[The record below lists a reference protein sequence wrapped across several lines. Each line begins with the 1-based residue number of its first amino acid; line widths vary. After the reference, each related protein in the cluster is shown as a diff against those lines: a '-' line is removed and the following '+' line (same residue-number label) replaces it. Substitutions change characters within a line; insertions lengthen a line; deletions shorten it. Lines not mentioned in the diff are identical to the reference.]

1 MSFMNIIPMSSSL
14 NTMKTIK
21 KALEKS
27 NSSEERKGQRT
38 IIFQENDA
46 FYDELD
52 ELVKT
57 KKKVIIKFRS
67 DKLDEDSPLIKRF
80 TKCKNWD
87 EIVEDIQFNSSV
99 SSKFF
104 KPQVV
109 TSLTGGELLLIGLI
123 VTLIFGVYVV
133 YKERKLTI
141 RVKKGDQEGEIIV
154 E

>member
-57 KKKVIIKFRS
+57 KKS
-67 DKLDEDSPLIKRF
+67 H
-80 TKCKNWD
+80 
-87 EIVEDIQFNSSV
+87 
-99 SSKFF
+99 
-104 KPQVV
+104 
-109 TSLTGGELLLIGLI
+109 
-123 VTLIFGVYVV
+123 Y
-133 YKERKLTI
+133 
-141 RVKKGDQEGEIIV
+141 
-154 E
+154 